1 MWFFRW
7 WLATKAFPQPGSA
20 QAYGLSL
27 VCVRECFFKS
37 LFVVKSREQPL
48 SPQLNVFPKQT
59 YNVKC
64 FCLVHLLSHSPSDWT
79 PTINMVIGELAT
91 CVNSF
96 MCSQPIEGREGCFA
110 RREALA
116 NKRLLFRVYPAQA
129 RIAILML
136 MLLLKFLVTVMILMV
151 SSWFGPSRQ
160 HLGLCPWLRLPCVK
174 FVWTFV
180 HDCDYLVW
188 TRRAYE
194 ERNAF
199 LQFSTSHWNLNIQ
212 DRQNLTIFKIIPSA
226 LPELSSVNFL
236 VGAQVAR
243 SAVSPRASRPHTSVT
258 LNLSSDWSSLYI
270 PFCP

>member
-136 MLLLKFLVTVMILMV
+136 LLLLKFLVTVMILMIC
-151 SSWFGPSRQ
+151 SWFYQAGN
-160 HLGLCPWLRLPCVK
+160 
-174 FVWTFV
+174 T
-180 HDCDYLVW
+180 
-188 TRRAYE
+188 
-194 ERNAF
+194 
-199 LQFSTSHWNLNIQ
+199 
-212 DRQNLTIFKIIPSA
+212 
-226 LPELSSVNFL
+226 
-236 VGAQVAR
+236 
-243 SAVSPRASRPHTSVT
+243 
-258 LNLSSDWSSLYI
+258 
-270 PFCP
+270 